1 MRGVLLTILT
11 FALSSSVARAAQIEY
26 EQRNTAASS
35 CASLRDTFD
44 VGRALHNSTL
54 YKQVFEWMHERDV
67 DNWNYST
74 EVQRNGSSEMQCAVV
89 SYNTYIESPTFFAR
103 LLRNFHMSLEFPIVV
118 HKQVCVSG
126 HTVVEASTVAVPLI
140 NEFSMTARYEVD
152 ADEINSTVT
161 AHYQVPWYIEFLV
174 HDIGHHLRHNFK
186 RKLDGVARSLCAR
199 TADTACFLL

>member
-1 MRGVLLTILT
+1 
-11 FALSSSVARAAQIEY
+11 
-26 EQRNTAASS
+26 
-35 CASLRDTFD
+35 
-44 VGRALHNSTL
+44 
-54 YKQVFEWMHERDV
+54 MHERDV

-89 SYNTYIESPTFFAR
+89 SYNTYVESPTFFAR

-152 ADEINSTVT
+152 PDEINATVT
-161 AHYQVPWYIEFLV
+161 AHYQVPWYLEFLV

-186 RKLDGVARSLCAR
+186 LKLEAVARSLCAR
-199 TADTACFLL
+199 TAAFPTLSAPAKQYVLQAFRRHAAKYPLHAPAPLQRPFK